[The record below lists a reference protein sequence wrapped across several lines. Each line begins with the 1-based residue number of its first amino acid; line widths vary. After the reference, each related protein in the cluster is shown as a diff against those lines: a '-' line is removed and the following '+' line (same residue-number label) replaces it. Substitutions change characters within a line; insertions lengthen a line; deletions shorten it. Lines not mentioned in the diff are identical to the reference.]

1 MHTFIVSLSLF
12 LCAFTGTAQSNR
24 IDTIPFTVKD
34 VLLVFKGSING
45 VETDFAFDTGA
56 GLTVTNS
63 NTNALCGIKVKASGK
78 SVRDANQT
86 INRLQTVVINDL
98 AVGSYHVRNVKT
110 VTTDMP
116 YLYCA
121 NLVLLG
127 QDFIKQ
133 FNWKIDFEQ
142 QCIYLS
148 ARPFAAH
155 ETAQVW
161 QPVFRGN
168 RPFIPLSFNGSATTN
183 CLIDFGFNGTLD
195 MDVNNNAAQQ
205 LLIAKQQQQAVNRYA
220 RVNMGLNGYSAAEP
234 ESDFLIDSLNLSGYA
249 YTDVLTSMRPANET
263 KIGVQFFKN
272 YVRCFILNHS
282 DNKYYVVPSQ
292 KPVVRMAPLDARFT
306 YKDGRILVLDKN
318 TGEGSTAASLATGEE
333 VKRINKQSAVDFK
346 NGCDFLLWMY
356 HYKGEELLVEK
367 MDGTQLVLKRSSV
380 F

>member
-1 MHTFIVSLSLF
+1 MRTFIVFWSLF
-12 LCAFTGTAQSNR
+12 LFVFTATAQSKR
-24 IDTIPFTVKD
+24 VDTLPFTVKD
-34 VLLVFKGSING
+34 LLLVFKGSING

-56 GLTVTNS
+56 ALTVTNS
-63 NTNALCGIKVKASGK
+63 TTNALCGIKVKGSGK
-78 SVRDANQT
+78 SIRDANQT

-116 YLYCA
+116 YLYCT

-142 QCIYLS
+142 QRIYLS
-148 ARPFAAH
+148 AEPFAVA

-161 QPVFRGN
+161 QPVFKGN

-195 MDVNNNAAQQ
+195 LAVNNRAAQQ
-205 LLIAKQQQQAVNRYA
+205 LLTAKQQQQAVNQYA

-234 ESDFLIDSLNLSGYA
+234 ESVFLTDTVQLAGYA
-249 YTDVLTSMRPANET
+249 FAHVLTSMHPANET
-263 KIGVQFFKN
+263 KLGLQFFKN
-272 YVRCFILNHS
+272 YAHSLLLNHTQ
-282 DNKYYVVPSQ
+282 NKYYVVPLH
-292 KPVVRMAPLDARFT
+292 KPVVQTAPLDARFT
-306 YKDGRILVLDKN
+306 YKNGRILVLDKN
-318 TGEGSTAASLATGEE
+318 TGEGSAAAALAIGEE
-333 VKRINKQSAVDFK
+333 VKRVNNQSAADFK
-346 NGCDFLLWMY
+346 NECDFLLWMY
-356 HYKGEELLVEK
+356 HYKGQELLIEK
-367 MDGTQLVLKRSSV
+367 MNGEQLILKRSSV